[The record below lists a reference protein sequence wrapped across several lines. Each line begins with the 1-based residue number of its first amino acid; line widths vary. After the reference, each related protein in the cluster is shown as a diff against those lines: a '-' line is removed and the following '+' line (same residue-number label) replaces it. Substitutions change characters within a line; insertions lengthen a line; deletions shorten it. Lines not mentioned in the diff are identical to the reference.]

1 MSGLSKRK
9 HRQERAQCERETT
22 IPLLG
27 LRCLQDVGCDRPLW
41 PGAQGGNLAGL
52 SEAYESAG
60 YFTDFRRVASHRDR
74 LAKNTPAIAEG
85 A

>member
-9 HRQERAQCERETT
+9 HRQERAQ
-22 IPLLG
+22 
-27 LRCLQDVGCDRPLW
+27 
-41 PGAQGGNLAGL
+41 GGNLAGL
-52 SEAYESAG
+52 SEAFESAG